1 MSSDVEHWKDKYLDS
16 LQRMEEQEAAW
27 QTRFEML
34 RRSLTRTSMAAEGQD
49 QRLDAC
55 LRELRTLLREEDCDD
70 ALNSLTPR
78 LEKAMLD
85 NEQRR
90 QGRLTQIAQSLRLMA
105 AQLREVPGARDLR
118 RALKRFTKRLD
129 ERVGQLSELQLLLHE
144 LETLQRTALKQP
156 ETAPRPG
163 FLQRLFGQQPV
174 PAVQEAAPVLPV
186 APAHEPD
193 DDEEDDEPDTAAP
206 PASDAPPAPANEA
219 TAALETATAPATA
232 SARPLAAP
240 AALATAPA
248 PSLPLGNANPASP
261 SSAALAEALLEP
273 LEADN
278 PFPAEPPPYSTV
290 AERIELILLSLLE
303 DLYLPEQW
311 QSQVNS
317 LRRRIKNGLNWYELI
332 PVLDDLA
339 ALLRL
344 LPLFNH
350 QFEDYLQ
357 QLNERL
363 AVMQDTLIKVQSD
376 RSQQNQTAQ
385 AFDSSLREQVENLQD
400 SVGQATD
407 LSTLKQVVEERLDN
421 LLRAIDS
428 YQRQCQENEKQLGE
442 SLQQLGERLTG
453 MESTAVELR
462 SHLEE
467 QQRKALFDTLT
478 GLPNRA
484 ALNERL
490 EQEIAHWQRQGDDLL
505 LAIMDVDHFKRIND
519 SYGHLAGDRVLKIL
533 AGRWQERVRS
543 TDFLARY
550 GGEEFV
556 LILPSTSPA
565 LGIEVLDQLRTSI
578 EDCPFHFKGEHL
590 KITVSAGLAAFS
602 PGINAEQVFE
612 QADRA
617 LYRAKRSGRNRVE
630 MGRLGDSEGTH
641 HAWVT
646 VED

>member
-27 QTRFEML
+27 QTRFELL

-55 LRELRTLLREEDCDD
+55 LRELRTLLREDDCDD

-105 AQLREVPGARDLR
+105 AQLREVPAARDLR

-163 FLQRLFGQQPV
+163 FLQRLFGQQAA
-174 PAVQEAAPVLPV
+174 PAAPEAAPPLPV
-186 APAHEPD
+186 PPSSEPD
-193 DDEEDDEPDTAAP
+193 DDEEDEEATPDSAAP
-206 PASDAPPAPANEA
+206 QASEAPPAPANEA
-219 TAALETATAPATA
+219 KPAPEAAKPST
-232 SARPLAAP
+232 SP
-240 AALATAPA
+240 AALAAAPV
-248 PSLPLGNANPASP
+248 PSLPLGAANPVSP
-261 SSAALAEALLEP
+261 TSTDLAKALLEP
-273 LEADN
+273 PEADSE
-278 PFPAEPPPYSTV
+278 FPAEPPPYSTV

-344 LPLFNH
+344 LPLFDH

-363 AVMQDTLIKVQSD
+363 AVMQDTLIKVQAD

-428 YQRQCQENEKQLGE
+428 YQRQCQANEKQLGD

-462 SHLEE
+462 THLEE

-490 EQEIAHWQRQGDDLL
+490 EQEIARWQRQEGDDLL